1 MDWGELKQSQ
11 RMQIKTLICVLGILL
26 LLLLLLGENF
36 LGGENGGKNKKGQL
50 KWLHIPVVETYK
62 NVWVMD
68 VYEDGI
74 TIFHDGKQEKYQF
87 CKEYSD
93 RDKIQNYREQIA
105 DITLKDGEVE
115 SVIRKTDKISG
126 VVLGADETY
135 VELERYGKVPLAK
148 NYKGYRTFGS
158 LKMCDFKD
166 ISFGYASA
174 DFVLE
179 NGKICGILLAR
190 EQAMEEIRVLI
201 KTSEYAGL
209 YHDEVI
215 LSGDCDLLVEFGPDN
230 DKKSVELTAGE
241 KLLLEENSNYFEGD
255 RIIISPKALTGKII
269 LENVKRS
276 QGTPAYRG
284 HMELI
289 TTEDGIVVVN
299 QLPLEEYLYCVV
311 PSEMPVSYHMEA
323 LKAQAICARTYAYG
337 KMLVAGYPKYGAHVD
352 DSTTYQVYNNTNE
365 RERSTTAVK
374 ETYGQLLI
382 TPEGGVAET
391 YYYSTSCGMGSDANV
406 WKSDAAMAL
415 TYLKS
420 KRLNHESMEST
431 VTALSADDGS
441 EQTIK
446 GGESMQEEENFK
458 TFISGKDAEDFEVAE
473 SWYRW
478 NYRVKKLDVAT
489 VYKALKSCSKSNPSQ
504 ILTLKSDS
512 FVKADIKEFSRIED
526 IYVAK
531 RGNGGYADELIIET
545 NKGTYKVISQ
555 YNIRVVLNDGVSKVI
570 RQDGSEVASKTLLP
584 SAFFVLSIVK
594 EKDSVVGYTITG
606 GGYGHGVGMS
616 QNGAKAMAES
626 GYTATQILRYF
637 YDGCTINSIYIQN

>member
-1 MDWGELKQSQ
+1 MNWGDLKQSQ
-11 RMQIKTLICVLGILL
+11 RMQLKTLICVLGILL
-26 LLLLLLGENF
+26 LLLLFLGESF
-36 LGGENGGKNKKGQL
+36 FGGENGENDKKGQL

-62 NVWVMD
+62 NIWVMD
-68 VYEDGI
+68 SYEDGI
-74 TIFHDGKQEKYQF
+74 TIFHDGKEEKYRF
-87 CKEYSD
+87 CKAYSD

-105 DITLKDGEVE
+105 DIILRDGEVE
-115 SVIRKTDKISG
+115 SIICKTDKISG

-135 VELERYGKVPLAK
+135 VELEGYGKVPLAK

-158 LKMCDFKD
+158 LKMCDLKD
-166 ISFGYASA
+166 LSFGYTSS

-179 NGKICGILLAR
+179 NGKICGILFAR
-190 EQAMEEIRVLI
+190 EQAMEQIRVLI
-201 KTSEYAGL
+201 KTSDYTGL
-209 YHDEVI
+209 YHDKVI
-215 LSGDCDLLVEFGPDN
+215 LSCDCDLLVEYGSDE

-241 KLLLEENSNYFEGD
+241 ELLFDKNSTYFECD
-255 RIIISPKALTGKII
+255 RIIISPKALTGKIT
-269 LENVKRS
+269 LANVKRS
-276 QGTPAYRG
+276 QGMPAYRG
-284 HMELI
+284 HLELI
-289 TTEDGIVVVN
+289 KTGDGIVVVN

-337 KMLVAGYPKYGAHVD
+337 KMLAAGYPKYGAHVD

-391 YYYSTSCGMGSDANV
+391 YYYSTSCGIGSDAYV
-406 WKSDAAMAL
+406 WKSDAAAAL

-420 KRLNHESMEST
+420 KRLNHKSMEST
-431 VTALSADDGS
+431 VEALNADDGS
-441 EQTIK
+441 ERAIE
-446 GGESMQEEENFK
+446 GGESMQDEEKFK

-489 VYKALKSCSKSNPSQ
+489 VYKALKNCYKSNPSQ

-555 YNIRVVLNDGVSKVI
+555 YNIRVVLNDGVSKVV

-584 SAFFVLSIVK
+584 SAFFALSVVR
-594 EKDSVVGYTITG
+594 EKDSVVGYTLAG

-637 YDGCTINSIYIQN
+637 YDGCTVNSVYIQN